1 MADWTLAKLG
11 FRAGIWEG
19 RLAAPAKSA
28 ILPEIEVQ
36 SGGAPV
42 SGVEIRQ
49 DGKGAWLLAVPV
61 PAEALGDGIATFLLA
76 DKATGTALASFSV
89 AAGEPADDDLRAE
102 VALLR
107 AELDMLK
114 KAFRRLAA
122 RED

>member
-11 FRAGIWEG
+11 FRAGVWEG
-19 RLAAPAKSA
+19 RLTAAAKSA
-28 ILPEIEVQ
+28 SEPEIEVQ
-36 SGGAPV
+36 AEGVPVPGAELRP
-42 SGVEIRQ
+42 

-61 PAEALGDGIATFLLA
+61 PAEALGDGIRTFLVA
-76 DKATGTALASFSV
+76 DKSTGTALASFSI

-122 RED
+122 REG

>member
-11 FRAGIWEG
+11 FRAGVWEG
-19 RLAAPAKSA
+19 RIAAPSKSA
-28 ILPEIEVQ
+28 ARPEIEVQ
-36 SGGAPV
+36 AMGAPV
-42 SGVEIRQ
+42 PAAEARP
-49 DGKGAWLLAVPV
+49 DGKGAWLLVVPI
-61 PAEALGDGIATFLLA
+61 PAEALGDGIATFLVF
-76 DKATGTALASFSV
+76 DKASGTTLASFAI

-102 VALLR
+102 LALLR